1 MKNKELRLILLMIIS
16 MTTWGLSWTNAK
28 ILGQYTSPI
37 VLMVW
42 RFLLAS
48 LSIAPIVYWSK
59 SSFKLSYKGLSFVL
73 INSVFMVSYNYF
85 FFKGTQVGLA
95 GVGGVL
101 VTTLNPILTTLF
113 SGLFLGEILLKKDW
127 LGLLLGL
134 VAGTLIIQFWSI
146 DTGLFFQSG
155 NIYFIMASISWVMV
169 TILTSRSK
177 NTTPYISYSFWSYV
191 FSFFFCI
198 TFTSIDQ
205 LFEVMKFGYIFW
217 MNLFFLGVAAMSLGT
232 TIYFYAS
239 SELGPKKASAYIF
252 IVPVT
257 ALGFAV
263 LILNEPVVITTVIGG
278 IFGIFAVY
286 LINK

>member
-1 MKNKELRLILLMIIS
+1 MIIS

-28 ILGQYTSPI
+28 ILGQYTSPP

-59 SSFKLSYKGLSFVL
+59 NSFKLSLKGLWFVL
-73 INSVFMVSYNYF
+73 VNSVFMVLYNYF
-85 FFKGTQVGLA
+85 FFKGTQSGLA

-113 SGLFLGEILLKKDW
+113 SGLLFGEVLQKKDW
-127 LGLLLGL
+127 FGLLLGL
-134 VAGTLIIQFWSI
+134 IAGTLIIQVWSI
-146 DTGLFFQSG
+146 NSRFFFQSG
-155 NIYFIMASISWVMV
+155 NIYFIMASISWVAV
-169 TILTSRSK
+169 TILTSRAK
-177 NTTPYISYSFWSYV
+177 YTTPFISYSFWSYV

-205 LFEVMKFGYIFW
+205 FFKVLTFGYIFW
-217 MNLFFLGVAAMSLGT
+217 INIVFLGIAAMSIGT

-257 ALGFAV
+257 ALGFA
-263 LILNEPVVITTVIGG
+263 ILMLDEPVVITTIVGG
-278 IFGIFAVY
+278 LLGIVAVY

>member
-1 MKNKELRLILLMIIS
+1 MIIS

-28 ILGQYTSPI
+28 ILGQYTSPP

-59 SSFKLSYKGLSFVL
+59 NSFKLSLKGLWFVL
-73 INSVFMVSYNYF
+73 VNSGFMVLYNYF
-85 FFKGTQVGLA
+85 FFKGTQLGLA

-113 SGLFLGEILLKKDW
+113 SGLLFGEVLLKKDW
-127 LGLLLGL
+127 FGLLLGL
-134 VAGTLIIQFWSI
+134 IAGTLIIQVWSI
-146 DTGLFFQSG
+146 NSRLFFQSG
-155 NIYFIMASISWVMV
+155 NIYFIMASISWVAV
-169 TILTSRSK
+169 TILTSRAK
-177 NTTPYISYSFWSYV
+177 YTTPFISYSFWSYV

-205 LFEVMKFGYIFW
+205 FFKVLTFGYIFW
-217 MNLFFLGVAAMSLGT
+217 INIFFLGIAAMSIGT

-257 ALGFAV
+257 ALGFA
-263 LILNEPVVITTVIGG
+263 ILMLDEPVVITTIVGG
-278 IFGIFAVY
+278 LLGIVAVY

>member
-1 MKNKELRLILLMIIS
+1 MAAS

-28 ILGQYTSPI
+28 ILGQYTSPT

-48 LSIAPIVYWSK
+48 ISIAPIVYWSK
-59 SSFKLSYKGLSFVL
+59 NSFKLSPKGLSFVL
-73 INSVFMVSYNYF
+73 LNSVFMVSYNYF
-85 FFKGTQVGLA
+85 FFKGTQSGLA

-113 SGLFLGEILLKKDW
+113 SGLLFGEVLQKKDW
-127 LGLLLGL
+127 FGLLLGL
-134 VAGTLIIQFWSI
+134 IAGTLIIQFWSI
-146 DTGLFFQSG
+146 NTRLFFQSG
-155 NIYFIMASISWVMV
+155 NIYFIMASISWVTV
-169 TILTSRSK
+169 TILTSRARY
-177 NTTPYISYSFWSYV
+177 TTPFISYSFWSYV

-205 LFEVMKFGYIFW
+205 FFEVLTFGYIFW
-217 MNLFFLGVAAMSLGT
+217 INLLFLGIAAMSIGT

-263 LILNEPVVITTVIGG
+263 LILNEPVAITT
-278 IFGIFAVY
+278 IFGGLLGIVAVY